1 MQTSKRLVFLL
12 TASIFTLSAA
22 EAELKLSIDRKDGI
36 YRKGDT
42 VRLGIDYT
50 VDGKP
55 GTGPMRILVLR
66 QDGKQTVFDF
76 PGPQKEFQLKLDSQ
90 AVRFTVLAD
99 HDPKKSTGTP
109 SGRSAVN
116 ASIGVIADPETIRP
130 GFEEPPDFQQFWD
143 NAKAELAKIPVRADR
158 VAVEVPKE
166 RQGKFNCWD
175 VKVDCA
181 GGRPVSGYL
190 TMPVDAKPKSL
201 PAIVSFHG
209 AGVYTSWKEFEN
221 GAIRFDVNAHGIENG
236 HPKEY
241 YRKLRTGELADY
253 RRRDADDRGKF
264 YFRGMF
270 LRVLRALEY
279 VKTLP
284 EYDGR
289 TLIVRGGSQGGAQTL
304 VAAGLDPD
312 VVLICARVPAMCD
325 HGGIL
330 AGRES
335 GWPKLIQ
342 LKNGKP
348 VDPAIVRTAAYYDC
362 AFFARRIKAEAF
374 LTVGLIDRTCCP
386 CSVYAAFN
394 SIPGKKHIFVMPDK
408 GHVGITP
415 PEFLKRQQ
423 ELISGKK

>member
-1 MQTSKRLVFLL
+1 MQLLKQFVFL
-12 TASIFTLSAA
+12 TAAGVLTLSAA
-22 EAELKLSIDRKDGI
+22 EAKLKLSTDRKDGI

-42 VRLGIDYT
+42 VHLAIDYT
-50 VDGKP
+50 ADGKP

-76 PGPQKEFQLKLDSQ
+76 PEPRKEFQLKLDSR

-99 HDPKKSTGTP
+99 YAPEKSTGP
-109 SGRSAVN
+109 QAGKSAAS

-130 GFEEPPDFQQFWD
+130 GFEEPADFRQFWD
-143 NAKAELAKIPVRADR
+143 GAKAELAKIPVRADR
-158 VAVEVPKE
+158 TPAEVPKE
-166 RQGKFNCWD
+166 RQGKFRCWD

-190 TMPVDAKPKSL
+190 TMTADAKPKSL

-209 AGVYTSWKEFEN
+209 AGVYTSWKEFVD

-236 HPKEY
+236 QPKEFY
-241 YRKLRTGELADY
+241 KKLRTGELAGY
-253 RRRDADDRGKF
+253 QRRNADDREKF

-284 EYDGR
+284 EYDGK
-289 TLIVRGGSQGGAQTL
+289 TLIVTGGSQGGAQTL
-304 VAAGLDPD
+304 AAAGLDPD

-335 GWPKLIQ
+335 GWPRLIQ
-342 LKNGKP
+342 LKNGRP
-348 VDPAIVRTAAYYDC
+348 VNPAIVRTAAYYDC

-394 SIPGKKHIFVMPDK
+394 AIPGKKHIFVMPDK